1 MPVSYWLRVGY
12 SLLTS
17 IFYNVLRSSIGEMVV
32 ESFNEAYEEGE
43 MSNSRRQ
50 GVITLIEKTG
60 KDRTGDRSLT
70 NVDSKIASKVI
81 AN

>member
-1 MPVSYWLRVGY
+1 
-12 SLLTS
+12 
-17 IFYNVLRSSIGEMVV
+17 MVV

>member
-60 KDRTGDRSLT
+60 KDRTGDRYLSQMLT
-70 NVDSKIASKVI
+70 LK
-81 AN
+81 